1 MVKNNMNITD
11 LLRQEL
17 RVLFWGKFP
26 AALWLFGVPLLFC
39 LLFGL
44 VYSPNVV
51 KNIPLVVYDQD
62 QTATSRIAVQAFLDS
77 ERYDIV
83 AQVTSQ
89 EAMEQY
95 LTNHDAVASLVI
107 PPDFSENI
115 KLGRAAQLL
124 IEVNAANLMYANTIL
139 STSQEIVQTLS
150 VGISQK
156 LLEGVNKLPEQALRL
171 AMPVGF
177 SVRILNNPT
186 LSYSNFVLPGMG
198 GNGLQIGIIL
208 VASTLLTKEYARLSL
223 WTNVSSAALVIG
235 KIVPTWLV
243 SLAAYFAYLAYL
255 IQGFGIPFR
264 GDVSSLLM
272 IGSAFCFAIIGVG
285 VFFSALSP
293 TEIMAIQSPVLYI
306 MPAFLFSGY
315 SWPLVAMNGFSR
327 TLSNL
332 MPFTYFADTLRDI
345 LLVGYAPD
353 LVKNTVILFLFGM
366 VLSLFAIVIFVV
378 KRRWLQTRPHV
389 LNKEVGA

>member
-17 RVLFWGKFP
+17 RVLFWGRFP

-44 VYSPNVV
+44 VYSPKVV
-51 KNIPLVVYDQD
+51 KNIPIVVYDQD

-95 LTNHDAVASLVI
+95 LKNHDAVASLVI

-115 KLGRAAQLL
+115 KFGRTAQLL

-150 VGISQK
+150 VGMSQK

-186 LSYSNFVLPGMG
+186 LSYSNFILPGMG

-208 VASTLLTKEYARLSL
+208 VASTLLTKEYARL
-223 WTNVSSAALVIG
+223 
-235 KIVPTWLV
+235 
-243 SLAAYFAYLAYL
+243 
-255 IQGFGIPFR
+255 
-264 GDVSSLLM
+264 
-272 IGSAFCFAIIGVG
+272 
-285 VFFSALSP
+285 
-293 TEIMAIQSPVLYI
+293 
-306 MPAFLFSGY
+306 
-315 SWPLVAMNGFSR
+315 
-327 TLSNL
+327 
-332 MPFTYFADTLRDI
+332 
-345 LLVGYAPD
+345 
-353 LVKNTVILFLFGM
+353 
-366 VLSLFAIVIFVV
+366 
-378 KRRWLQTRPHV
+378 
-389 LNKEVGA
+389 

>member
-1 MVKNNMNITD
+1 MKIID

-17 RVLFWGKFP
+17 RVLFWCKFP

-51 KNIPLVVYDQD
+51 KNIPIVVFDQD

-83 AQVTSQ
+83 AQVTNQ

-95 LTNHDAVASLVI
+95 LNSHDAVAALVI
-107 PPDFSENI
+107 PADFSENI
-115 KLGRAAQLL
+115 KLGRSAQLL
-124 IEVNAANLMYANTIL
+124 MEINAANLMYANTIL

-156 LLEGVNKLPEQALRL
+156 MLEAVNKLPDQALRL

-177 SVRILNNPT
+177 RVRILNNPT

-198 GNGLQIGIIL
+198 ANGLQIGIIL
-208 VASTLLTKEYARLSL
+208 IASTMLTKEYARLEHWQGL
-223 WTNVSSAALVIG
+223 SSAALVIG

-243 SLAAYFAYLAYL
+243 SIAAFFTYLAYL
-255 IQGFGIPFR
+255 MEVFAVPFR
-264 GDVSSLLM
+264 GDVASLLM
-272 IGSAFCFAIIGVG
+272 IGGAFTFAIIGVG
-285 VFFSALSP
+285 LFFSAVSP

-315 SWPLVAMNGFSR
+315 SWPLVAMNDFSKMV
-327 TLSNL
+327 SAM

-353 LVKNTVILFLFGM
+353 LVKNTLILFLFGA
-366 VLSLFAIVIFVV
+366 VLSLLAIAIFAL
-378 KRRWLQTRPHV
+378 RRRKIQKQALA
-389 LNKEVGA
+389 KEVGA

>member
-1 MVKNNMNITD
+1 MNRAD

-17 RVLFWGKFP
+17 RALFWGKVP

-51 KNIPLVVYDQD
+51 KNIPIVVYDQD
-62 QTATSRIAVQAFLDS
+62 QTVTSRIAVQAFQDS

-95 LTNHDAVASLVI
+95 LMNHDAVASLVI
-107 PPDFSENI
+107 PLDFSKNI
-115 KLGRAAQLL
+115 KLGRAAQIL

-150 VGISQK
+150 VGISQQ
-156 LLEGVNKLPEQALRL
+156 LLEGVNKLPDQALRL
-171 AMPVGF
+171 ALPVGF

-198 GNGLQIGIIL
+198 ANGLQIGIIL
-208 VASTLLTKEYARLSL
+208 VASTLLTKEYGRLEL
-223 WTNVSSAALVIG
+223 WKNVSSAALVIG
-235 KIVPTWLV
+235 KIVPTLLV
-243 SLAAYFAYLAYL
+243 STAAFFTYLAYL
-255 IQGFGIPFR
+255 IQVCEVPFR
-264 GDVSSLLM
+264 GDVTSLLM
-272 IGSAFCFAIIGVG
+272 IGGAFCFAIIGVG
-285 VFFSALSP
+285 VFFSAISP
-293 TEIMAIQSPVLYI
+293 NEIMAIQSPVLYI

-315 SWPLVAMNGFSR
+315 SWPLVAMNDFSK
-327 TLSNL
+327 LVSNL

-345 LLVGYAPD
+345 LLVGYAPA
-353 LVKNTVILFLFGM
+353 LVKNTLILLLFGA
-366 VLSLFAIVIFVV
+366 VLSLLAIAIFAW
-378 KRRWLQTRPHV
+378 RRRQIQAQAV
-389 LNKEVGA
+389 NKEVAV